1 MKEFICISCPM
12 GCHLSVD
19 DTDKSNIIVTGNTC
33 PRGKI
38 YGINE
43 VTRPKRMV
51 TSSVKVT
58 GGIDLVVSVKTKEA
72 IDKNLIFDVLNE
84 LKNIEVKAPIKI
96 GDVIIKNVLN
106 SGVDVVASR
115 NVGEKNEG

>member
-1 MKEFICISCPM
+1 MKEFICITCPM

-19 DTDKSNIIVTGNTC
+19 DTDKNNIIVTGNTC
-33 PRGKI
+33 PRGKQ

-51 TSSVKVT
+51 TSNVIV
-58 GGIDLVVSVKTKEA
+58 IDGEDNVCSVKTREA
-72 IDKNLIFDVLNE
+72 IDKKLIFDVLNE
-84 LKNIEVKAPIKI
+84 LKKVTVKAPVKI

-106 SGVDVVASR
+106 TNVDIIASR
-115 NVGEKNEG
+115 NVGVRK

>member
-19 DTDKSNIIVTGNTC
+19 DTDKNNIIVTGNTC

-51 TSSVKVT
+51 TSSVKVIN
-58 GGIDLVVSVKTKEA
+58 GIDLVVSVKTKEA

-84 LKNIEVKAPIKI
+84 LKNIQVKAPVKI
-96 GDVIIKNVLN
+96 GDIIIKNVLN
-106 SGVDVVASR
+106 SGVDVIASR
-115 NVGEKNEG
+115 NVGVMHEG

>member
-19 DTDKSNIIVTGNTC
+19 DSDNTNIIVTGNTC

-51 TSSVKVT
+51 TSSVKVIN
-58 GGIDLVVSVKTKEA
+58 GIDLVVSVKTKEA
-72 IDKNLIFDVLNE
+72 IDKDLIFDVLNE
-84 LKNIEVKAPIKI
+84 LKDIEVKAPIKI

-106 SGVDVVASR
+106 TGVDVIASR
-115 NVGEKNEG
+115 NVGERNEG

>member
-106 SGVDVVASR
+106 TGVDIVATS
-115 NVGEKNEG
+115 NVSKK

>member
-19 DTDKSNIIVTGNTC
+19 DTDKANIIVTGNTC

>member
-19 DTDKSNIIVTGNTC
+19 DSDKSNIIVTGNTC

-51 TSSVKVT
+51 TSSVEVID
-58 GGIDLVVSVKTKEA
+58 GIDLVVSVKTKEA
-72 IDKNLIFDVLNE
+72 IDKKLIFDVLNE
-84 LKNIEVKAPIKI
+84 LKKIKVKAPVKI
-96 GDVIIKNVLN
+96 GDVIIENVLN
-106 SGVDVVASR
+106 TGVDIVSTR
-115 NVGEKNEG
+115 NVGVKK